1 MLLLRQLERLNVCQ
15 IYNISSIGCLL
26 SVIFVYFRDKIYL
39 SMSSFMYQVMAVAEA
54 RRGDA
59 SNLTRKLRAFS
70 VKYVKIFE
78 ENMARTRRLMN
89 DYVENQVMA
98 FCKQRSSLPILK
110 LEYTGSVYERLK
122 TEAADEVDVMVV
134 LKTTRGEIEVVG
146 SGISGYVRL
155 MARGGSVFRGYASQ
169 EGYVDPVRLRDGWF
183 YSLVVQAVN
192 NFNAK
197 SPFAEVRLV
206 VRYHGPAVQL
216 DILKRGTNEKFLSVD
231 LVPCFQLGE
240 SCYVAKPYKG
250 SYPVSNHQLL
260 WRQSFSLQEKQILEY
275 MDRDG
280 GCRHELLR
288 IVKTVVKKQ
297 ATSLPLES
305 YYLKTAFLHYIKGG
319 GQQNWVSGDALGNHF
334 LGFLR
339 ALQIFLERRDLP
351 HYWLPGVNLLD
362 DIAQVVT
369 RNMAYRLQAILNSEA
384 ERNIILS

>member
-1 MLLLRQLERLNVCQ
+1 
-15 IYNISSIGCLL
+15 
-26 SVIFVYFRDKIYL
+26 
-39 SMSSFMYQVMAVAEA
+39 MYQVMAVAEA

-89 DYVENQVMA
+89 DYVENQIMA

-319 GQQNWVSGDALGNHF
+319 GLQNWVSGDALGNHF

-339 ALQIFLERRDLP
+339 ALQDFLERRNIL

>member
-1 MLLLRQLERLNVCQ
+1 
-15 IYNISSIGCLL
+15 
-26 SVIFVYFRDKIYL
+26 
-39 SMSSFMYQVMAVAEA
+39 MYQVMAVAEA

-59 SNLTRKLRAFS
+59 SNLTGKLRAFS
-70 VKYVKIFE
+70 VKYVKISE
-78 ENMARTRRLMN
+78 DDMARARRLVT
-89 DYVENQVMA
+89 DYVQDQVMV
-98 FCKQRSSLPILK
+98 FCKQRSSRPILK

-134 LKTTRGEIEVVG
+134 LKTTRREIEVVG
-146 SGISGYVRL
+146 SGISGNVRL
-155 MARGGSVFRGYASQ
+155 MARGDSVFRRYASQ
-169 EGYVDPVRLRDGWF
+169 EGYIDPVRLRNSWF
-183 YSLVVQAVN
+183 HSLVVQAVN
-192 NFNAK
+192 DFDAK
-197 SPFAEVRLV
+197 SPFSEVRLE

-216 DILKRGTNEKFLSVD
+216 DICRRRTNEKLLSVD

-240 SCYVAKPYKG
+240 SCYVAKPYNG
-250 SYPVSNHQLL
+250 SYPVSNPELL

-319 GQQNWVSGDALGNHF
+319 GLQNWVSGDALGNHF

-339 ALQIFLERRDLP
+339 ALQIFLERRNLP

-362 DIAQVVT
+362 NIAQVVT

-384 ERNIILS
+384 ERNKILS